1 MVNPAKNTI
10 CLWYDRD
17 AERIKSIRKSALF
30 ASTLLASWAAF
41 AQITPVGLWQ
51 VFDDD
56 TKQPQSL
63 VRIVDAGG
71 VLSGKVEKLL
81 DPTAQGA
88 KCDKCTD
95 ERKDRPVLGM
105 TILRNVKRAGDDIWE
120 GGEILD
126 PDNGKV
132 YRVRLKPLDGG
143 KKLEVRGYLGP
154 FYRNQQWQRVE

>member
-1 MVNPAKNTI
+1 MNRFSKGA
-10 CLWYDRD
+10 
-17 AERIKSIRKSALF
+17 
-30 ASTLLASWAAF
+30 LLASALWVSCAAF
-41 AQITPVGLWQ
+41 AQTTPVGLWK

-56 TKQPQSL
+56 TKQPTSL
-63 VRIVDAGG
+63 VRIADAGG

-81 DPTAQGA
+81 DPGSQDA

-95 ERKDRPVLGM
+95 ERKDKPIVGM
-105 TILRNVKRAGDDIWE
+105 TILRNVKHTGDDVWE

-143 KKLEVRGYLGP
+143 KKLEVRGYVGV
-154 FYRNQQWQRVE
+154 FFRNQQWVRVE